1 MNGFRDK
8 SLLAGVVL
16 GLVVCLGGL
25 SGCQS
30 GYRESCKK
38 IDSALLAG
46 DVNAAAAVAYTEYQN
61 KANERD
67 RVVRALDA
75 GSLLLLTGRHK
86 ESGEALT
93 SAYEIVRPYL
103 DSKAEDSVTEGV
115 ATTVVNQT
123 LAEYKSTPVERVFL
137 NTFLSIGQ
145 MIDGNSAAA
154 RIELNRANDWQQDAR
169 NRYAV
174 AIETQRNSTMTYA
187 SKNGVDMQKA
197 MQTPGLSRLTEG
209 LESISSQSPYQSA
222 WTSYLRGI
230 FLASAASDAGDLSTA
245 RSELRLAWEA
255 CPQARPVIE
264 TDLAAVERGKITKT
278 TWVFAFSGLCPRRE
292 ELRLD
297 IPIPVGNVNYVSA
310 AFPLLKSVDAHTSQ
324 FVVSSA
330 EGSVSTSVLMNVDDV
345 VKAEYKQQLPTII
358 AQEILSSALKAAAT
372 YGVKSSSNDNTA
384 SAILQIGGIIYQAAS
399 TSADLRGWR
408 TLPKQIQVAR
418 LATPDNGKLTVS
430 VPGGPAVQVSVDPL
444 ASNGVIIWHTQP
456 NSQSLTN
463 VAWRMP

>member
-1 MNGFRDK
+1 MNGCREGF
-8 SLLAGVVL
+8 SFGGIVL
-16 GLVVCLGGL
+16 SVMVCWGGL

-30 GYRESCKK
+30 GHRESCKK
-38 IDSALLAG
+38 IDSALFAG
-46 DVNAAAAVAYTEYQN
+46 DVNGAATIAYAEYQN

-86 ESGEALT
+86 ESSEALT
-93 SAYEIVRPYL
+93 SAYEVVRPYL
-103 DSKAEDSVTEGV
+103 DSKAEDSVAEGV

-123 LAEYKSTPVERVFL
+123 LADYKSTPVERVML

-145 MIDGNSAAA
+145 MIDGNSAGA

-169 NRYAV
+169 NRYA
-174 AIETQRNSTMTYA
+174 ASIENDRNAALKSA
-187 SKNGVDMQKA
+187 GENGVDMQKA
-197 MQTPGLSRLTEG
+197 IQTPGLSRLTEG
-209 LESISSQSPYQSA
+209 LENIGIQSPYQSA
-222 WTSYLRGI
+222 WTSYLRGV
-230 FLASAASDAGDLSTA
+230 FLASAASDAGDISTA
-245 RSELRLAWEA
+245 RSELRLAWES
-255 CPQARPVIE
+255 CPDARSVIE
-264 TDLAAVERGKITKT
+264 IDLAAVDRGKITKT

-330 EGSVSTSVLMNVDDV
+330 EGSVNAQMLMNVEDV

-372 YGVKSSSNDNTA
+372 YGAKSASNDNTT
-384 SAILQIGGIIYQAAS
+384 SLILQISGIIYQAAT

-408 TLPKQIQVAR
+408 TLPKHIYVAR
-418 LATPDNGKLTVS
+418 IQTPDNGKLTVS

-444 ASNGVIIWHTQP
+444 ANNGVIIWHTQP
-456 NSQSLTN
+456 GTQSLAN
-463 VAWRMP
+463 VAWRMQ